1 MFGRVKR
8 IWANTLKRELPHVA
22 WGGPERILISGQQ
35 GSSFYY
41 LVIQTPF
48 PGLVLGSVSDCGF
61 SGLRSSLMVTV
72 KVPWDGKQN
81 WFSLV
86 LCVLLLHLQTSWEL
100 CPGAGPF
107 SFWSMLVQIL
117 TYSVYKGRAKLPSCT
132 KESTFPLSVNI
143 IIFLNYHSWSHL

>member
-1 MFGRVKR
+1 MGGEQPTESLSEDRAQQGLTPALQPLTSPHLIPHLPGNKNQEQNFMFGRVKR

-48 PGLVLGSVSDCGF
+48 PGLLLESVSDCGF

-107 SFWSMLVQIL
+107 SF
-117 TYSVYKGRAKLPSCT
+117 
-132 KESTFPLSVNI
+132 
-143 IIFLNYHSWSHL
+143 